1 VGVRKRSDAADAGDQ
16 IDGAGTTIGG
26 TVSEPTPMEVHP
38 DAAAVARR
46 AAEVIAAHARAAVE
60 ARGSFA
66 FAVSGGRTPWTMF
79 AQLDDQ
85 EIDWPRSTI
94 YQVDER
100 VAPAGDD
107 SRNLTHLLRTLPE
120 PARERLR
127 PMPVE
132 DDGADPVRLHAAA
145 ERYGA
150 QLPDR
155 FDLVHLGLGP
165 DGHTAS
171 LVPGDPS
178 LHIHDRDVAISGPY
192 QGRLRMTLTYPA
204 LDRARARLWV
214 VTGQDKL
221 GALARLREH
230 DLSIPGG
237 RVNAESSLILAD
249 AAAAGV
255 LN

>member
-1 VGVRKRSDAADAGDQ
+1 VGARERSDATDTGDQ
-16 IDGAGTTIGG
+16 IDGAGSTVGG
-26 TVSEPTPMEVHP
+26 AVSGSTPIEVHT

-46 AAEVIAAHARAAVE
+46 AAEVIAAHARAAIE

-66 FAVSGGRTPWTMF
+66 LAVSGGRTPWTMF
-79 AQLDDQ
+79 ARLDDQ
-85 EIDWPRSTI
+85 EIDWPRATI

-107 SRNLTHLLRTLPE
+107 SRNLTHLLSSLPE

-132 DDGADPVRLHAAA
+132 DGDADPARLRAAA

-155 FDLVHLGLGP
+155 FDLIHLGLGP

-178 LHIHDRDVAISGPY
+178 LDVHDRDVAISGPY
-192 QGRLRMTLTYPA
+192 QGRLRMTLTYPV

-221 GALARLREH
+221 DALARLREH
-230 DLSIPGG
+230 DRSIPGG

-249 AAAAGV
+249 AAAAAV
-255 LN
+255 